1 MPFTLTARHLAS
13 IAGRTTPLMADLAHW
28 MNQLCPLV
36 EIDTPQE
43 FCHFLAQA
51 CHESDHFVT
60 LREYASGR
68 AYEGRADLGNTQP
81 GDGVRFKGRGIFQ
94 TTGRANYLQLGIKQ
108 GHRDLF
114 VNHPELLEQP
124 EYAVWSACEY
134 WRTRRL
140 NDIANHSDADV
151 LKKKHRGKVIDVS
164 PVEYISLAINGG
176 YNGMD
181 ERKKFYAR
189 AQLVLVAPSAVPTPA
204 PRGLPAKPG
213 KPKRRAT
220 SAHRASTMGITPT
233 TMPTVTAAPTPA
245 KKRRSPARKGLAAV
259 PARKSPDPK
268 LATVAPSPGQTI
280 HSGTITAIHGHLLT
294 VANAQGK
301 TQTLQ
306 TSALRGLRPGVL
318 MAWCEEDGTRLR
330 IGERWTRVRNIAPV
344 RR

>member
-28 MNQLCPLV
+28 MNQLCPQY

-94 TTGRANYLQLGIKQ
+94 TTGRANYLQLGIKK
-108 GHRDLF
+108 GRRDLF
-114 VNHPELLEQP
+114 INNPELLEQP

-134 WRTRRL
+134 WRTRGL
-140 NDIANHSDADV
+140 NDIANHADTDV
-151 LKKKHRGKVIDVS
+151 LKKKYRGNIINVS

-181 ERKKFYAR
+181 ERKKFYAK
-189 AQLVLVAPSAVPTPA
+189 AQQVLVVPQAAPA
-204 PRGLPAKPG
+204 PRGLPAVKTTKTPA
-213 KPKRRAT
+213 KR
-220 SAHRASTMGITPT
+220 P
-233 TMPTVTAAPTPA
+233 TAAPVTEPVSAPTIAFAPA
-245 KKRRSPARKGLAAV
+245 KAKQRTQARPQKAAAPV
-259 PARKSPDPK
+259 RKS
-268 LATVAPSPGQTI
+268 ATAKRTTAAPSEAMTI

-294 VANAQGK
+294 VAMAKGK
-301 TQTLQ
+301 KQVLE
-306 TSALRGLRPGVL
+306 TSALRGLKPGVL
-318 MAWCEEDGTRLR
+318 IAWCEEDCGRLR
-330 IGERWTRVRNIAPV
+330 IGERWTRVRSIAPV
-344 RR
+344 RRQKAAN